1 MYLDMTKIVLCLII
15 LMSNLMITHSK
26 DQEMNYNSFQ
36 KKYSRSSSSSKISLS
51 GRLATPTSR
60 SISQPIEVFLYNK
73 ILNIY
78 FVSYLDIIEIT
89 ISNDSNT
96 NVYSEVISV
105 SDKSK
110 SLVDLSKFT
119 EGIYVIRFKDSE
131 GGELRGMFTVE

>member
-1 MYLDMTKIVLCLII
+1 MTKIVLCLII
-15 LMSNLMITHSK
+15 LMSNLMVTHSK

-36 KKYSRSSSSSKISLS
+36 KNYSRSSSSQISLS

-96 NVYSEVISV
+96 IVYSEVISV

-110 SLVDLSKFT
+110 SFVDLSKFT

-131 GGELRGMFTVE
+131 GGELSGMFTVE

>member
-1 MYLDMTKIVLCLII
+1 MTKIVLCLII

-36 KKYSRSSSSSKISLS
+36 KNYSRSSSSQISLS

-78 FVSYLDIIEIT
+78 FVSYLDIIEIA

-96 NVYSEVISV
+96 IVYSEVISV

-131 GGELRGMFTVE
+131 GGELRGIFTVE

>member
-36 KKYSRSSSSSKISLS
+36 KNYSRSSSSKISLS

-89 ISNDSNT
+89 ISNDLNT
-96 NVYSEVISV
+96 IVYSEVISV

-110 SLVDLSKFT
+110 SFVDLSKFT

-131 GGELRGMFTVE
+131 GGELSGMFTVE

>member
-1 MYLDMTKIVLCLII
+1 MTKIVLCLII
-15 LMSNLMITHSK
+15 FMSNLMITHSK
-26 DQEMNYNSFQ
+26 DQEMDYNSFQ
-36 KKYSRSSSSSKISLS
+36 KNYSRSSSSQISLS

-60 SISQPIEVFLYNK
+60 SISQPIEVFLYNE

-96 NVYSEVISV
+96 IVYSEVISV

-131 GGELRGMFTVE
+131 GGELRGIFTVE

>member
-1 MYLDMTKIVLCLII
+1 MTKIVLCLII

-26 DQEMNYNSFQ
+26 DQEMDYNSFQ
-36 KKYSRSSSSSKISLS
+36 KNYSRSSSSQISLS

-60 SISQPIEVFLYNK
+60 SISQPIEVFLYNE

-96 NVYSEVISV
+96 IVYSEVISV

>member
-1 MYLDMTKIVLCLII
+1 MTKIVLCLII

-36 KKYSRSSSSSKISLS
+36 KNYSRSSSSQISLS

-96 NVYSEVISV
+96 IVYSEVISV

-131 GGELRGMFTVE
+131 GGELRGIFTVE

>member
-1 MYLDMTKIVLCLII
+1 MAKIVLCLII

-36 KKYSRSSSSSKISLS
+36 KNYSRSSSSKISLS

-60 SISQPIEVFLYNK
+60 SLSQPIEVFLYNK

-96 NVYSEVISV
+96 IVYSEVISV

-110 SLVDLSKFT
+110 SFVDLSKFT